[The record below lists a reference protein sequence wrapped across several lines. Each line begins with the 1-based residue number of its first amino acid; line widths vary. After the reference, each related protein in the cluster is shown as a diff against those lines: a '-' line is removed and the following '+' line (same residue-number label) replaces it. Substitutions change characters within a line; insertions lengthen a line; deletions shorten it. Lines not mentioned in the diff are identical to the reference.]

1 MYKKIFNSKIGN
13 IVIVEKNQSII
24 ELKVIKE
31 KNIDIIESDTPLL
44 KKAAEQIN
52 EYFSGKRETFD
63 LPLNP
68 EGTEFMK
75 KVWKQLLNIP
85 YGETK
90 TYKQIATEIGN
101 EKAARA
107 VGMANN
113 KNPIPII
120 IPCHRVIGSNK
131 KLVGYALGLDVKE
144 KLLKLEAKYKKGV
157 KKQCMM

>member
-44 KKAAEQIN
+44 KKASEQIN

>member
-1 MYKKIFNSKIGN
+1 MYKKIVNSKIGN

-44 KKAAEQIN
+44 KKASEQIN

-131 KLVGYALGLDVKE
+131 KLVGYALGLDVKG

-157 KKQCMM
+157 KDNV

>member
-44 KKAAEQIN
+44 KKASEQIN

-101 EKAARA
+101 ETAARA

>member
-44 KKAAEQIN
+44 KKASEQIN

-144 KLLKLEAKYKKGV
+144 KLLKLEAKYKEGV